1 MPDSRG
7 VDVDTC
13 TCEHE
18 ARTNRYAL
26 GLSVFTV
33 AYNIVEGVISLIFGG
48 LAGSAALIGFGID
61 SFVESLSGGVMIWR
75 FTRGAR
81 LSGAERERIER
92 KATRLV
98 GITFFVLAAYVLYES
113 ATSLLLNEP
122 PDRSLPG
129 IIIAVVSLVV
139 MPALFIVKRRTART
153 LDSPSLAADSRQT
166 LACSML
172 SIALLLGLG
181 LNYLF
186 GFWQADPVAGLVVV
200 GYLVREGWNAVR
212 KQELCTC

>member
-1 MPDSRG
+1 
-7 VDVDTC
+7 
-13 TCEHE
+13 
-18 ARTNRYAL
+18 
-26 GLSVFTV
+26 
-33 AYNIVEGVISLIFGG
+33 
-48 LAGSAALIGFGID
+48 
-61 SFVESLSGGVMIWR
+61 MIWR

-92 KATRLV
+92 RATRLV
-98 GITFFVLAAYVLYES
+98 GIAFFILAAYVLYES

-139 MPALFIVKRRTART
+139 MPALFIVKRRTARA
-153 LDSPSLAADSRQT
+153 LNSPSLAADSRQT

-172 SIALLLGLG
+172 SVALLLGLG